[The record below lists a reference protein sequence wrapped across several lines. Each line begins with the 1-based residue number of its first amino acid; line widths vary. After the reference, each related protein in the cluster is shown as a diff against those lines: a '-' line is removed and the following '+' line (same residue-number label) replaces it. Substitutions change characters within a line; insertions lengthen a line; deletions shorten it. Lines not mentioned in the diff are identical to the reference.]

1 MYCIL
6 KACIR
11 TILHILQPPQSP
23 PVYCVQLWSSD
34 TLFQPCLP
42 DNACCPMGLQ
52 TTIRAISGAYE
63 QIDHAISEALY
74 QSKPVLI
81 QVASNMAS
89 LTHPLFEEQPVPFSM
104 TGKTT
109 NEVSFM
115 TRESDK
121 ITSIITYSLI
131 MTSIKWTRFTQQSVC
146 NVCAS
151 TIQALCTN
159 TSWYL

>member
-1 MYCIL
+1 
-6 KACIR
+6 
-11 TILHILQPPQSP
+11 
-23 PVYCVQLWSSD
+23 
-34 TLFQPCLP
+34 
-42 DNACCPMGLQ
+42 MGLQ

-109 NEVSFM
+109 NEVSFIYVYLSSHD
-115 TRESDK
+115 RP
-121 ITSIITYSLI
+121 IVQGYHAGC
-131 MTSIKWTRFTQQSVC
+131 QQVLLRLKPYP
-146 NVCAS
+146 VRGHR
-151 TIQALCTN
+151 L
-159 TSWYL
+159 L

>member
-1 MYCIL
+1 M
-6 KACIR
+6 
-11 TILHILQPPQSP
+11 
-23 PVYCVQLWSSD
+23 D
-34 TLFQPCLP
+34 
-42 DNACCPMGLQ
+42 LQ

-109 NEVSFM
+109 NEVSLM
-115 TRESDK
+115 

-131 MTSIKWTRFTQQSVC
+131 MQTRLNSAECMQCVC
-146 NVCAS
+146 LYYFKLCA
-151 TIQALCTN
+151 
-159 TSWYL
+159 

>member
-1 MYCIL
+1 M
-6 KACIR
+6 
-11 TILHILQPPQSP
+11 
-23 PVYCVQLWSSD
+23 
-34 TLFQPCLP
+34 FQPCLP
-42 DNACCPMGLQ
+42 DSACCPMDLQ

-109 NEVSFM
+109 NEVSLM
-115 TRESDK
+115 TREHDK
-121 ITSIITYSLI
+121 VISTITYSLI
-131 MTSIKWTRFTQQSVC
+131 MRTRLNSAECMQYVC
-146 NVCAS
+146 LYYFKRCAQTHLDIS
-151 TIQALCTN
+151 DP
-159 TSWYL
+159 

>member
-1 MYCIL
+1 M
-6 KACIR
+6 
-11 TILHILQPPQSP
+11 
-23 PVYCVQLWSSD
+23 D
-34 TLFQPCLP
+34 
-42 DNACCPMGLQ
+42 LQ

-109 NEVSFM
+109 NEVSVI
-115 TRESDK
+115 TRQCRQEGISQNLQSQYDICQSDK
-121 ITSIITYSLI
+121 AYSAECVHCVRLYYL
-131 MTSIKWTRFTQQSVC
+131 KH
-146 NVCAS
+146 CAP
-151 TIQALCTN
+151 TDL
-159 TSWYL
+159 WYL